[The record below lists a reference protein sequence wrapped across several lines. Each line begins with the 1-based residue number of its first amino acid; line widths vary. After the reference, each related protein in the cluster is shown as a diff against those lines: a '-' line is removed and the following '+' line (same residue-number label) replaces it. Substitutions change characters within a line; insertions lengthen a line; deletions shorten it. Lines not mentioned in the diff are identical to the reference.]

1 MSFVNPLTR
10 SPARAAVPTRLAE
23 SLPDGS
29 VRCGVCAHR
38 CLVRPDRTG
47 ICGVRENRDG
57 VLVSTGYGA
66 VAATGVDPIEKKPL
80 FHVAPGTLAYSIA
93 TPGCPFHCSFCQNW
107 EIAQA
112 PRLGTTVPTRHMS
125 PDSVVDAAL
134 DHDAA
139 SIAYTY
145 VEPTVFLEYALDTA
159 RRARAAGL
167 LNLFVTDGYATPEAI
182 GLLAPVLDA
191 ANVDLKSFSDAFYRR
206 RCGARLAPVLEALE
220 AYHRAGTWLEV
231 TTLVIPGEN
240 DDPGELRELAAWLV
254 EHLGPET
261 PWHVSRFFPAF
272 RMLDVPPTPVATI
285 QRAVEI
291 GREAGLLHVYAGNA
305 PQLGL
310 EDTHC
315 AGCGKVLIERHG
327 YRVFNHLE
335 ADGSCP
341 ACERVLAGR
350 ALAQGPGHLGAP
362 RGIPC
367 G

>member
-1 MSFVNPLTR
+1 MPFIHPLLR
-10 SPARAAVPTRLAE
+10 SGAPAGTPSRIAE
-23 SLPDGS
+23 QLPDGS
-29 VRCGVCAHR
+29 VRCGICAHR
-38 CLVRPDRTG
+38 CLVRPDRRG

-57 VLVSTGYGA
+57 ILVSTVYGS
-66 VAATGVDPIEKKPL
+66 VAAIGVDPIEKKPL

-107 EIAQA
+107 ELAQA
-112 PRLGTTVPTRHMS
+112 PRLGTTVPTRHFS
-125 PDSVVDAAL
+125 PDRVVDAAL

-145 VEPTVFLEYALDTA
+145 VEPTVFLEFALDTA

-182 GLLAPVLDA
+182 DLLAPVLDA
-191 ANVDLKSFSDAFYRR
+191 ANVDLKSFSDTFYRR

-240 DDPGELRELAAWLV
+240 DDPGELRELASWLV
-254 EHLGPET
+254 EHLGAET

-272 RMLDVPPTPVATI
+272 RMMDVPPTPIATLR
-285 QRAVEI
+285 RAVEI
-291 GREAGLLHVYAGNA
+291 GQEAGLLHVYAGNA
-305 PQLGL
+305 PELGL
-310 EDTHC
+310 EDTRCSRC
-315 AGCGKVLIERHG
+315 AELLIERHG
-327 YRVFNHLE
+327 YRVFSHLD
-335 ADGSCP
+335 ASGACP
-341 ACERVLAGR
+341 TCGHPLAGR
-350 ALAQGPGHLGAP
+350 QLGLGPTSPGAP